1 MDIRVF
7 DNADFGELRVVDNG
21 NETLFCGKDVAAAL
35 GYTNTN
41 KAIVDHCKG
50 DLTNRYP
57 IQDSLGRTQEA
68 VFITEPDVFRLIVTS
83 KLPSAQRFERWVFE
97 EVLPSIRKTGGYMA
111 SVPDETPEQTMARAL
126 LMADET
132 IKRQA
137 SQLAEA
143 KPKADLCDAMLLPGR
158 ELYTVSE
165 ATRYLANIMPEIKR
179 QDVFDC
185 LRRTGMMCKR
195 STAPTRNAI
204 QTGRMVALAGKYI
217 DRDTGEERSGRQRG
231 KLTAKGIG
239 FLTIALG
246 GEAA

>member
-1 MDIRVF
+1 M
-7 DNADFGELRVVDNG
+7 
-21 NETLFCGKDVAAAL
+21 
-35 GYTNTN
+35 
-41 KAIVDHCKG
+41 
-50 DLTNRYP
+50 
-57 IQDSLGRTQEA
+57 
-68 VFITEPDVFRLIVTS
+68 
-83 KLPSAQRFERWVFE
+83 
-97 EVLPSIRKTGGYMA
+97 PSIRKTGGYMA
-111 SVPDETPEQTMARAL
+111 SMPDETPEQTMARAL

-217 DRDTGEERSGRQRG
+217 DRDTGEERTGRQRG